1 MISPSSKPRAAE
13 RASTLVMAIFIVALL
28 ATILGVAFDYTSN
41 TSIQARRSQDLTAE
55 QSLAEGALEAT
66 FTIWKNYMSSHQNLL
81 IGDYTDTADFDDL
94 LSPVVTKFNT
104 TISNSNYVLTSLVI
118 EAVDR
123 SDNPLSD
130 GQSSGDQPSINAV
143 GSTWTMSPSTVPGW
157 IGTSYIYRAKATVSK
172 WINKAAGTKDP
183 GSSFTV
189 ARYFQTTDCSLFQ
202 AMMFFQNDL
211 ELNIGVTPMTVSGLV
226 ATNSNLY
233 LSSRGSLIFNNNVSF
248 HGIESTFNPATK
260 RPANAIYDSTGY
272 AEGVTQTLYE
282 VEKGSWDTFKNPVYA
297 NSKSSQLSSN
307 VPTLDPLG
315 MSADL
320 AVDAT
325 NPNASGTHEII
336 ERPVP
341 VSKTNPNA
349 KTGTADPVNYAA
361 HRLYNSAGLRIFIN
375 RGSATPVSVYVP
387 NASDAGNSDAA
398 PAALAASIASAITP
412 DTSAGA
418 IYDYRETSS
427 IHASTV
433 DMSKLTTALNL
444 YPAYNGVVYITDVT
458 NMDSN
463 GETADAD
470 AIRIK
475 KGGTLPN
482 TGLTLV
488 SDGAVYVQGDYNTG
502 TTYKPD
508 GSPLLQPVSSTGGD
522 TATYTVPGY
531 AAKPAAIMGD
541 AVMILSNK
549 WNDANSSKTLAN
561 RTASAT
567 TFNAALVTGQKLT
580 DADAGS
586 ASGGAHNLPRFLE
599 DWGSAVFTYHGS
611 MVELYASKHF
621 TGDWGTQSANIYG
634 PPGRAWYF
642 ETSYLTSPPPGNLRS
657 TTYTR
662 GRWVRSS

>member
-1 MISPSSKPRAAE
+1 MISPAFKPRAAE
-13 RASTLVMAIFIVALL
+13 RASTLVMAIFIIAML
-28 ATILGVAFDYTSN
+28 ATLLGVAFDYTSN
-41 TSIQARRSQDLTAE
+41 TSLQARRSQDLTAE
-55 QSLAEGALEAT
+55 QSLAEGALEAAFAT
-66 FTIWKNYMSSHQNLL
+66 WKNYMVSRQNLL
-81 IGDYTDTADFDDL
+81 ISDYTETSDFNTL
-94 LSPVVTKFNT
+94 LSPLLTNFNS
-104 TISNSNYVLTSLVI
+104 TISGSNYVVTSLVI
-118 EAVDR
+118 EAMDR
-123 SDNPLSD
+123 ADNPRSN
-130 GQSSGDQPSINAV
+130 GQSKT
-143 GSTWTMSPSTVPGW
+143 TWTMSPSAVPGW
-157 IGTSYIYRAKATVSK
+157 IGTSYMYRAKATVVK
-172 WINKAAGTKDP
+172 WLNKANGVKDL

-211 ELNIGVTPMTVSGLV
+211 ELNIGVTPMTVTGLV

-233 LSSRGSLIFNNNVSF
+233 LSSRGSLTFNNNVSF
-248 HGIESTFNPATK
+248 HGIKETFDPALK
-260 RPANAIYDSTGY
+260 RPTNAIYDPSGY
-272 AEGVTQTLYE
+272 AEGVTQTLYD
-282 VEKGSWDTFKNPVYA
+282 VEKPNWDNFNNPIYA
-297 NSKSSQLSSN
+297 TSKSSQLSAN

-320 AVDAT
+320 AVDTA
-325 NPNASGTHEII
+325 NANTSGTHEII

-341 VSKTNPNA
+341 VSKSDPDM
-349 KTGTADPVNYAA
+349 KTGSTDPVTYAA

-375 RGSATPVSVYVP
+375 RSSATPVSVYVP
-387 NASDAGNSDAA
+387 SADNAGNSDAA
-398 PAALAASIASAITP
+398 PAALAASIATAITP

-418 IYDYRETSS
+418 IYDFREVSKV
-427 IHASTV
+427 HASTV
-433 DMSKLTTALNL
+433 DMSKLAPILNS
-444 YPAYNGVVYITDVT
+444 YADYNGVVYITDVT
-458 NMDSN
+458 NMDAN
-463 GETADAD
+463 GETANAD

-475 KGGTLPN
+475 KGGTLP
-482 TGLTLV
+482 TSGLTLV

-522 TATYTVPGY
+522 SATYTVPGY
-531 AAKPAAIMGD
+531 TAKPAAIMGD
-541 AVMILSNK
+541 AVMILSNN
-549 WNDANSSKTLAN
+549 WQDANSNKDLKY
-561 RTASAT
+561 RSATPT

-580 DADAGS
+580 DSDS

-611 MVELYASKHF
+611 MVELYESKHF